1 MYKYFQRFLKAVT
14 FGLVAG
20 CQTTTGDNLFRVQ
33 PSDASITTAVTQA
46 LHNDES
52 VSRLKLHVQTSNGVV
67 MLSGHARTI
76 RQSDRADELA
86 TKIEGVKSVQN
97 KIVVRRR

>member
-1 MYKYFQRFLKAVT
+1 MYKYFQRFLIAIT

-20 CQTTTGDNLFRVQ
+20 CHTTTGDNFFRVQ

-46 LHNDES
+46 LHNDAD
-52 VSRLKLHVQTSNGVV
+52 VSKLHLHVQTTHGVV

-76 RQSDRADELA
+76 RQSDRADEIA